1 MKKKKLTYN
10 SLALGNLKNRKK
22 QYTLLIIGIIL
33 SMTLSS
39 SFTFFVSSAISSA
52 LETHNFLYGK
62 QSHIIINTIRNEETE
77 EFLNS
82 NVTTHGYAHILG
94 KIAAVGDEPST
105 GADVAWLEKE
115 AKDLYF
121 QSLIEGRMP
130 EKENEIAIEKSAL
143 TRLGIDY
150 KLNDKITF
158 DFYVQDADQPKEK
171 PIKKEYILVGILNDK
186 RSNIEKQS
194 WVTDIRIP
202 AAFVMDNTEIEIGG
216 KEALHLFIS
225 NSDDRFI
232 DGFIGEYVELTRTL
246 RRSYYGANDGLSWYV
261 TGGYEIMY
269 TVADTFGMNAPY
281 LLILVFVAVLAV
293 ASNIGIVNAFSTNL
307 KERKRQIGLLRSVG
321 ATRRQIINVYGKET
335 FILCLICTP
344 VSILISIGAVALS
357 VSTFGENFV
366 FKPSWWVLPLSA
378 IISILIVTLSS
389 FIPLFSASR
398 ITPMQAIRN
407 ISLNRKIRTKK
418 IKTQKEFNTSKLLAS
433 RNIKLYK
440 SKQVFTSIILAIAVF
455 GSLFGFSL
463 AGGIEKQNRSLNA
476 DYQIRDDTAY
486 ETKPIANYD
495 WFRSGISENDVQ
507 EILSNNYV
515 ESIKGEK
522 KTNGYIEVEEL
533 TDYLELCNY
542 ATGVYTETFDGIE
555 ITKENYE
562 KYREIP
568 IENTAVIEKAN
579 ITSPILPLDFLALP
593 EDTFRNSSETVLK
606 GKINIDKLNS
616 GEEVILVLPKT
627 LELSTHYYIYEDN
640 EELNYS
646 DLYIDSKPSDLSDEE
661 ITILKT
667 AELTDEFKVG
677 QKIKLGWIMSN
688 DGKRPITYAEEG
700 AEPEISSEPFDH
712 EKIEKEVTIGAI
724 IYEYSGI
731 IEQLFNGYCAP
742 CVLTTIDGL
751 DTFTKKVPY
760 RQIEVTL
767 KTNCTEEINEEITNL
782 FDRIFADQNPYIES
796 LYEIEKDNAITV
808 KTMYI
813 IITAVVILLFT
824 MCGSMINN
832 ALTARIR
839 ESKKEIGTLRA
850 VGASSKEISSS
861 YIRQVLSVLGIGTL
875 AGAGAYGLFHAI
887 YTLII
892 LSYGQTQDD
901 YIITIWQTLIGI
913 ILLVVFCVLNIYL
926 KVKKEMKHSIVE
938 NIREL

>member
-39 SFTFFVSSAISSA
+39 SFTFFVSSAVSSA

-62 QSHIIINTIRNEETE
+62 QSHIILNTIRNEDTE
-77 EFLNS
+77 EFLKS
-82 NVTTHGYAHILG
+82 NTTTRGYAHILG
-94 KIAAVGDEPST
+94 KITAPDSEPTT
-105 GADVAWLEKE
+105 GAGVAWLEPQAKE
-115 AKDLYF
+115 LYF

-130 EKENEIAIEKSAL
+130 TAENEIAIEKSAL

-158 DFYVQDADQPKEK
+158 DFYIQDAEKQKEK
-171 PIKKEYILVGILNDK
+171 PIKKEFILVGILNDK
-186 RSNIEKQS
+186 RANIEKQS
-194 WVTDIRIP
+194 WATDIRIP
-202 AAFVMDNTEIEIGG
+202 AAFVMDNAQVEIGG

-225 NSDDRFI
+225 SPDDEFISD
-232 DGFIGEYVELTRTL
+232 YVELTRPL
-246 RRSYYGANDGLSWYV
+246 RKNYYGANDGLGWYL

-269 TVADTFGMNAPY
+269 TVADTFGVNAPY

-321 ATRRQIINVYGKET
+321 ATKRQIIKIYGKET

-344 VSILISIGAVALS
+344 VSILISIGAVTLS
-357 VSTFGENFV
+357 VSAFGENFI

-407 ISLNRKIRTKK
+407 ISLNRKIKTKK
-418 IKTQKEFNTSKLLAS
+418 IKTQKEFDTSKLLSS

-440 SKQVFTSIILAIAVF
+440 SKQVLTSIILAIAIF
-455 GSLFGFSL
+455 GSLFGFSF
-463 AGGIEKQNRSLNA
+463 AKGMKEQNTSLNS
-476 DYQIRDDTAY
+476 DYEVISDMEYASKR
-486 ETKPIANYD
+486 IGNYD
-495 WFRSGISENDVQ
+495 WFRYGISENDV
-507 EILSNNYV
+507 EDILSNSYV
-515 ESIKGEK
+515 ESVKGRKE
-522 KTNGYIEVEEL
+522 TNGYIEVEKL
-533 TDYLELCNY
+533 TDYLKLCNY
-542 ATGVYTETFDGIE
+542 ATGVYPTTVDGVV

-562 KYREIP
+562 KYQEIP

-579 ITSPILPLDFLALP
+579 ITSPILPLDFLALS
-593 EDTFRNSSETVLK
+593 EDDFKNEGKTVLE

-627 LELSTHYYIYEDN
+627 LQLTTYHYIF
-640 EELNYS
+640 EEEKYGF
-646 DLYIDSKPSDLSDEE
+646 SDLSVNDVPVEIPDEK
-661 ITILKT
+661 ITVLNS
-667 AELTDEFKVG
+667 AELTSEFKVG
-677 QKIKLGWIMSN
+677 DKIKLGWIMSN
-688 DGKRPITYAEEG
+688 DGKIPLDYPEEG
-700 AEPEISSEPFDH
+700 TGTKPTITKGTFDH
-712 EKIEKEVTIGAI
+712 EKIEKEVTVGAI

-731 IEQLFNGYCAP
+731 LETLFNRYCEP

-751 DTFTKKVPY
+751 NTFTKNVPY
-760 RQIEVTL
+760 ERIEVNLNTE
-767 KTNCTEEINEEITNL
+767 CTEEINKKITNS
-782 FDRIFADQNPYIES
+782 FDRLFAGQDTITSS
-796 LYEIEKDNAITV
+796 LYEIEKQNMLSI
-808 KTMYI
+808 KTLYI
-813 IITAVVILLFT
+813 IVTAIVILLFT
-824 MCGSMINN
+824 LCCSMINN

-850 VGASSKEISSS
+850 VGASTKEISSS
-861 YIRQVLSVLGIGTL
+861 YIRQVLSVLGIGTITGVV
-875 AGAGAYGLFHAI
+875 AFGLFFSI
-887 YTLII
+887 YCLIA
-892 LSYGQTQDD
+892 LSYNQTQDD
-901 YIITIWQTLIGI
+901 FILTFWETLVGLIALIIT
-913 ILLVVFCVLNIYL
+913 CVLNVYL

>member
-10 SLALGNLKNRKK
+10 ALALGNLKNRKK

-62 QSHIIINTIRNEETE
+62 QSHIIINTIRNEDTE

-94 KIAAVGDEPST
+94 KITAEDSETNT
-105 GADVAWLEKE
+105 GACVAWLEPQAKE
-115 AKDLYF
+115 LYY

-130 EKENEIAIEKSAL
+130 TAENEIAIEKSAL

-225 NSDDRFI
+225 NSDD
-232 DGFIGEYVELTRTL
+232 GFISEYVELSRPL
-246 RRSYYGANDGLSWYV
+246 RKGYYGANDGLSWYL

-269 TVADTFGMNAPY
+269 TVADTFGVNAPY
-281 LLILVFVAVLAV
+281 LLILVFVAVLAI
-293 ASNIGIVNAFSTNL
+293 AANIGIVNAFSTNL
-307 KERKRQIGLLRSVG
+307 KERKKQIGLLRSVG
-321 ATRRQIINVYGKET
+321 ATRRQIIKVYGKET

-344 VSILISIGAVALS
+344 VSILISIGAVTLS
-357 VSTFGENFV
+357 VSAFGENFI

-407 ISLNRKIRTKK
+407 ISLNRKIKTKK

-440 SKQVFTSIILAIAVF
+440 SKQVLTSVILAIAVF

-463 AGGIEKQNRSLNA
+463 ARGLREQSDIIDSDYYVSADIEYGTQHL
-476 DYQIRDDTAY
+476 
-486 ETKPIANYD
+486 ANYD
-495 WFRSGISENDVQ
+495 WMRYGISENDVQ
-507 EILSNNYV
+507 EILSSSFV
-515 ESIKGEK
+515 ESVKGEK
-522 KTNGYIEVEEL
+522 GTYGYIEVEEL
-533 TDYLELCNY
+533 TDYLKLCNY
-542 ATGVYTETFDGIE
+542 ATGVYPTTVDRVE

-562 KYREIP
+562 KYQETP

-579 ITSPILPLDFLALP
+579 ITSPIFPLDFIGLP
-593 EDTFRNSSETVLK
+593 EENFKNSSGTVLY
-606 GKINIDKLNS
+606 GEINIEKLNS

-627 LELSTHYYIYEDN
+627 LELSTHYYVDES
-640 EELNYS
+640 ENYS
-646 DLYIDSKPSDLSDEE
+646 YSILDVDEKSVDTYNEE
-661 ITILKT
+661 ITVLKK

-677 QKIKLGWIMSN
+677 DKIKLGFIMSN
-688 DGKRPITYAEEG
+688 DGNRPITYAEEG
-700 AEPEISSEPFDH
+700 AEPQISKEPFDH
-712 EKIEKEVTIGAI
+712 EKIEKEVTVGAI
-724 IYEYSGI
+724 IYECSGI
-731 IEQLFNGYCAP
+731 IEPLFNMYCNP
-742 CVLTTIDGL
+742 SVLTTVDGL
-751 DTFTKKVPY
+751 NTFTKNVPY
-760 RQIEVTL
+760 ERIEVNLNT
-767 KTNCTEEINEEITNL
+767 TCTEEINKEITNI
-782 FDRIFADQNPYIES
+782 FDRLFVGQDAFIVS
-796 LYEIEKDNAITV
+796 LYETEKDNTLTV

-913 ILLVVFCVLNIYL
+913 VLLIVFCVLNVYL